1 MKFIATTSDK
11 MQDIG
16 VTSGQLIFSR
26 DDRIIY
32 LDAGTERTSFQQII
46 SVVDEETRQ
55 NLISP
60 VRGFYFVEE
69 EKTLWKY
76 DKNSIWTQI
85 TEPPKENLVFLSREN
100 FPETGVENVLYVD
113 KKTIYQWDNSTQD
126 YIAMGAS
133 ATELNWGSIA

>member
-11 MQDIG
+11 MQDISI
-16 VTSGQLIFSR
+16 TSGQLIFSR

-60 VRGFYFVEE
+60 VRGFYFVEK

-76 DKNSIWTQI
+76 NKDTTWTQI
-85 TEPPKENLVFLSREN
+85 TEPPKENVVFLSREN